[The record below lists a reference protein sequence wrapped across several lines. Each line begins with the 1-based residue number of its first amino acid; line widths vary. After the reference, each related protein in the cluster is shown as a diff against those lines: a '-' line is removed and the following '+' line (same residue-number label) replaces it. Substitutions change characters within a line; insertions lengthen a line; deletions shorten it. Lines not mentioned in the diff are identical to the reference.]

1 MRTRRN
7 DPFHNFDRR
16 FNRMHRFVTF
26 FIGLVFILVFGVI
39 AVQVGLVAWFITNP
53 ASAERVMTDTAEG
66 VGRVLSGFANGL
78 EEGRNK

>member
-26 FIGLVFILVFGVI
+26 FIGLVFILVI

-66 VGRVLSGFANGL
+66 VGRVLSVFANGL

>member
-1 MRTRRN
+1 MR
-7 DPFHNFDRR
+7 
-16 FNRMHRFVTF
+16 RFVTF
-26 FIGLVFILVFGVI
+26 FIGLVFVLVFGVI

-53 ASAERVMTDTAEG
+53 ASAELVMTDTAEG

>member
-1 MRTRRN
+1 MRTRSN

-16 FNRMHRFVTF
+16 FNRMRRFVTF
-26 FIGLVFILVFGVI
+26 FIGLVFVLVFGVI

>member
-1 MRTRRN
+1 MTLYTTLIAGSIACIASS
-7 DPFHNFDRR
+7 P
-16 FNRMHRFVTF
+16 F
-26 FIGLVFILVFGVI
+26 FIGFVFILVFGAI

-53 ASAERVMTDTAEG
+53 ASAERVLTDTAEG

>member
-1 MRTRRN
+1 
-7 DPFHNFDRR
+7 
-16 FNRMHRFVTF
+16 MHRFVTF

>member
-26 FIGLVFILVFGVI
+26 FIGFVFILIFGTIGASLV
-39 AVQVGLVAWFITNP
+39 VVGWFITNP
-53 ASAERVMTDTAEG
+53 ASAERVLTDTAEG
-66 VGRVLSGFANGL
+66 AGRVISGFVNGI

>member
-1 MRTRRN
+1 MR
-7 DPFHNFDRR
+7 
-16 FNRMHRFVTF
+16 RFVTF
-26 FIGLVFILVFGVI
+26 FIGLVFVLVFGVI
-39 AVQVGLVAWFITNP
+39 ALQVGLVAWFITNP